1 MRLNLKK
8 RISKG
13 RKLHLSVIIFLVCL
27 LFSFLAWDH
36 YFNSQDPID
45 RTFVSNLVLAMGVLF
60 SISAGL
66 LVWSLE
72 SGKTYLEQEIVRRTE
87 ELVAKEKEAAV
98 AETKRSETER
108 RHHEL
113 EAAFRQ
119 LKETQDQLIQSEK
132 LASIG
137 RVVAGIVHELNT
149 PLVTMAGYMKL
160 LMRAGFDKDVKGH
173 LELVDRQAERCRKI
187 VRDLLT
193 YARWDKPKFKPVDLC
208 RLIETTL
215 AGMPVEFHR
224 ETIRLIKEYP
234 EPSPVLEADS
244 DQLQHVFSN
253 LLVNAWQAF
262 DEIHSLKQIKIAVIP
277 NKDTVRVFFTDTGP
291 GIAKENLDKIFEPFF
306 TTKSSRKGTG
316 LGLSL
321 VYAIVQM
328 HGGKI
333 TVQSEAGKGAVFV
346 VELPFKQASMEHLEE
361 RPPSEKKKKALIV
374 DDEPVILQFV
384 SRLLHTRG
392 DTNA

>member
-1 MRLNLKK
+1 MRIQLARGASRQK
-8 RISKG
+8 
-13 RKLHLSVIIFLVCL
+13 KLHLSVIIFFVCL
-27 LFSFLAWDH
+27 LFTFIAWDH
-36 YFNSQDPID
+36 YFNSGDAID
-45 RTFVSNLVLAMGVLF
+45 RTLVSTLVLAMGILF

-72 SGKTYLEQEIVRRTE
+72 SGKTYLEKEVIRRTE
-87 ELVAKEKEAAV
+87 ELVAKEKEAAI

-108 RHHEL
+108 RHREL

-119 LKETQDQLIQSEK
+119 LKDTQSQLIQSEK

-149 PLVTMAGYMKL
+149 PLVTMSGYTRL
-160 LMRAGFDKDVKGH
+160 LLSTQSDKDRQSH

-193 YARWDKPKFKPVDLC
+193 YARWNKPKFTSVDLC
-208 RLIETTL
+208 QLIETTL

-224 ETIRLIKEYP
+224 GQVHLLKDYP
-234 EPSPVLEADS
+234 EARPVLEADS

-253 LLVNAWQAF
+253 LSVNAWQAL
-262 DEIHSLKQIKIAVIP
+262 EGIQGHKQIKIAVIP
-277 NKDTVRVFFTDTGP
+277 RQDTVQVFFTDTGP
-291 GIAKENLDKIFEPFF
+291 GIPKENLDKIFEPFF
-306 TTKSSRKGTG
+306 TTKSAGKGTG

-328 HGGKI
+328 HRGKI
-333 TVQSEAGKGAVFV
+333 TVQSEAGKGAEFV
-346 VELPFKQASMEHLEE
+346 VELPFKQAAIEHLEDKP
-361 RPPSEKKKKALIV
+361 RTEKR
-374 DDEPVILQFV
+374 EGILLTPKV
-384 SRLLHTRG
+384 ELS
-392 DTNA
+392 